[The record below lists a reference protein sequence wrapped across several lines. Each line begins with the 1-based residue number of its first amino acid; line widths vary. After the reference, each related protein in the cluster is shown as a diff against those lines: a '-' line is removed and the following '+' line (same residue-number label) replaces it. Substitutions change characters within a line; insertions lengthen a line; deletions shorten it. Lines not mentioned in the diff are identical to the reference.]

1 MSRLTH
7 RFFNDAHGAWF
18 TMRVVGDGDSY
29 GKDMALTHAGAD
41 PLVEF
46 YDRRWDHDQDPD
58 GVRLGQFI
66 SRYRLSTL
74 METGPDGTHVFE
86 TGIMLDGGNAWRVSA
101 AGMADCLRA
110 LMDADIVP
118 DPEAER
124 AALIEALTEKLDEAL
139 ATRLEQAETHPTAGD
154 AYTHLPREGGWAH
167 NNGDKRLAGWMRRT
181 GIDPQGLEI
190 EEISDLVLDNFRM
203 EPGSTLDPTHGDD
216 DLFLVDSF
224 PVGEVELQIN
234 LTDIDPTASPEDW
247 AEAKIAAQAHFDGDR
262 AYLTSDRVW
271 YALVDR
277 SALEGLI
284 AEAVAEPDALTP

>member
-18 TMRVVGDGDSY
+18 TLRVVGDGDAY

-74 METGPDGTHVFE
+74 LEPGRDGTTVFE
-86 TGIMLDGGNAWRVSA
+86 TGIMLDAGTAWRVGPE
-101 AGMADCLRA
+101 GMADCLRA

-124 AALIEALTEKLDEAL
+124 AARIEALTEKLDEVL
-139 ATRLEQAETHPTAGD
+139 ATRLEQAETHATAGD
-154 AYTHLPREGGWAH
+154 AYTHLPREGGWDY

-203 EPGSTLDPTHGDD
+203 EPGSIEDPTHRDD

-224 PVGEVELQIN
+224 PVGEVELQIP
-234 LTDIDPTASPEDW
+234 LSELDPAASPEEW
-247 AEAKIAAQAHFDGDR
+247 AEAKRGAKAHFNGDR
-262 AYLTSDRVW
+262 ACLTSDRLW
-271 YALVDR
+271 YALIDR
-277 SALEGLI
+277 GALEGLI
-284 AEAVAEPDALTP
+284 AEAAAEPEPSP

>member
-29 GKDMALTHAGAD
+29 GKDMTLTHAGTD

-74 METGPDGTHVFE
+74 LEPGRDGATVFE
-86 TGIMLDGGNAWRVSA
+86 TGITLDGGNAWRVSA

-110 LMDADIVP
+110 LMEADIVP

-124 AALIEALTEKLDEAL
+124 AARIEALTEKLDEVL
-139 ATRLEQAETHPTAGD
+139 TTRLEQAETHPTAGD
-154 AYTHLPREGGWAH
+154 AYTHLPREGGWAF
-167 NNGDKRLAGWMRRT
+167 NNGDRRLGGWLRRT
-181 GIDPQGLEI
+181 GVDPRGLGI

-203 EPGSTLDPTHGDD
+203 EPGSIEDPTSRDD

-234 LTDIDPTASPEDW
+234 LPELDPTASPEDW
-247 AEAKIAAQAHFDGDR
+247 AEAKTAAQAHFEGDR

-271 YALVDR
+271 YALMDR
-277 SALEGLI
+277 SALEGLMTK
-284 AEAVAEPDALTP
+284 AAAEPDPCP